1 MLVSVSSIQISVHVS
16 AEWSGQSGHAPN
28 KWYPVQIPLMECHP
42 VDDGGHWSPAPAAVK
57 WQEWPLSTYLLSC
70 QLHTGDTLLSRSNGE
85 LDWNGRLLLLLMKID
100 TNNHETI
107 QASETNGGLDL
118 IEVTEAAQRKR
129 FQSSPAQRREIK
141 DVPIRRLLRRKF
153 GIASQVVILYS

>member
-1 MLVSVSSIQISVHVS
+1 
-16 AEWSGQSGHAPN
+16 
-28 KWYPVQIPLMECHP
+28 
-42 VDDGGHWSPAPAAVK
+42 
-57 WQEWPLSTYLLSC
+57 
-70 QLHTGDTLLSRSNGE
+70 
-85 LDWNGRLLLLLMKID
+85 MKID

-118 IEVTEAAQRKR
+118 IEVTEAVQRKR